1 MAQTVSEL
9 ESDGLISRHPDPDD
23 GRRAWLELTKRG
35 RATLEEDRRK
45 REGWL
50 IEAIREGF
58 SQEEQ
63 QALELAVPLLRRL
76 ADM

>member
-1 MAQTVSEL
+1 MAQTVTEL
-9 ESDGLISRHPDPDD
+9 EAEGLISRHPDSDD
-23 GRRAWLELTKRG
+23 ARRATLKLTERG
-35 RATLEEDRRK
+35 RAVLEEDRRK

-50 IEAIREGF
+50 IEAIQEGF

-63 QALELAVPLLRRL
+63 QALAQTVPLLRRL